1 MTFTKEIKEWFNK
14 AEYAIQKAR
23 RAFDS
28 NAAWNKIESDWGT
41 QSDILVAVLG
51 VRVWAEMLADK
62 LARLTGEVRQ

>member
-1 MTFTKEIKEWFNK
+1 MTFMKEIEEWFNR
-14 AEYAIQKAR
+14 AEHAILEAR
-23 RAFDS
+23 QALDNNTVRS
-28 NAAWNKIESDWGT
+28 KIESDWGT